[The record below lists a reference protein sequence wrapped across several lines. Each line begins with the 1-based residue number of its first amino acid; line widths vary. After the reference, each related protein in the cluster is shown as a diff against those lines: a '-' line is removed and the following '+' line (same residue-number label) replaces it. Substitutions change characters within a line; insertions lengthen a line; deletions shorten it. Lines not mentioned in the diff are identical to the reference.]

1 MKRAAGVD
9 FDVESASRREG
20 DPAASA
26 WARKVKIYTRAVGL
40 LSSAEAGAMKG
51 AYFPR
56 KRAIRTRDD

>member
-1 MKRAAGVD
+1 MAGARVGEETMKRVAGVD

-40 LSSAEAGAMKG
+40 LSSAE
-51 AYFPR
+51 R
-56 KRAIRTRDD
+56 